1 MGYSQINSTFKKK
14 LKRNPGEAPIRAYIN
29 PKREA
34 HSTPLLTLCAKRL
47 IVTCGAS
54 PVLALLA
61 LCRYYMCS
69 FFFTCFEKNKKKT
82 KISWIRSRVLLHFL
96 LLHHYCHHHLAR
108 RSRRNFNM
116 DDSYWLSV
124 MGR

>member
-69 FFFTCFEKNKKKT
+69 FFFTCFEKNKKKQKYLGFDLGFFYIFCCCT
-82 KISWIRSRVLLHFL
+82 II
-96 LLHHYCHHHLAR
+96 AITT
-108 RSRRNFNM
+108 
-116 DDSYWLSV
+116 
-124 MGR
+124 